1 LCPLKRGAAF
11 YDDLLS
17 QRSFNVPLYDYL
29 CLDCAQVSELL
40 VTGSNEKPACAACGS
55 RNLRKMLSAHS
66 SLSGTRTTSFPQV
79 FPDRATLHAADPVR
93 LMPGAPDRAA
103 AAARDRIIR
112 RDLSWAFCRRQHDSC
127 RRPAIQQL

>member
-66 SLSGTRTTSFPQV
+66 SLSGTRTTSFPG
-79 FPDRATLHAADPVR
+79 PGDTSCCGSGPAHAGCAG
-93 LMPGAPDRAA
+93 PG
-103 AAARDRIIR
+103 
-112 RDLSWAFCRRQHDSC
+112 SC
-127 RRPAIQQL
+127 CGKGPHH